1 MSWLLRNLTSTARAL
16 GELPSAARARRR
28 IMRGE
33 AAAEQKF
40 VEVQAVVGRAKS
52 LSPSLLNQVVRPKL
66 AADTF
71 FILGSGASI
80 EELTPQ
86 HFEEIGRQRS
96 VGINNWPVHPFVP
109 DFYSFESVPGVG
121 DGQDFPR
128 ALQMLSRE
136 DIVRAK
142 PGILVLRP
150 KTKPEID
157 NLRLV
162 PEALKDNIM
171 FHGRITPATRR
182 PSNLVQ
188 DLRGFFGTVAMS
200 HPSVM
205 IDSGASV
212 VRMASLAISLGFR
225 NIVFAGVDLTN
236 SQYFWEKNPAYLKGL
251 KSSPPVNN
259 QKTASHET
267 LSKNTRPFSV
277 IDMVRG
283 LSEYLTNDMGGK
295 VLVTSK
301 ESALAEFLDV
311 YRWEG

>member
-1 MSWLLRNLTSTARAL
+1 MSSLLRNLTGTARAL
-16 GELPSAARARRR
+16 GDLPFATLARRR

-40 VEVQAVVGRAKS
+40 VEGQALAASARS
-52 LSPSLLNQVVRPKL
+52 LGSSFLNQVVRPKPS
-66 AADTF
+66 ADTF

-80 EELTPQ
+80 EELTSQ

-96 VGINNWPVHPFVP
+96 VGINNWPVHTFVP

-121 DGQDFPR
+121 DGQDFSR

-150 KTKPEID
+150 KTEPEID

-162 PEALKDNIM
+162 PEALKDNVM
-171 FHGRITPATRR
+171 FYGRITPATRK
-182 PSNLVQ
+182 PSNLV
-188 DLRGFFGTVAMS
+188 DDIRGFFGALATS

-236 SQYFWEKNPAYLKGL
+236 SQYFWEKNPAYLQGL

-259 QKTASHET
+259 QKAASHET
-267 LSKNTRPFSV
+267 LSTNTRPFSV
-277 IDMVRG
+277 TDMVRG
-283 LSEYLTNDMGGK
+283 LSEYVTTDLGGK
-295 VLVTSK
+295 VSVTSK